1 MDTHTHT
8 EEDTNHM
15 YKSHMR
21 HNMGAHRKL
30 EIAQLSPQPPVSAA
44 SEQLLVSLCSLPCFL
59 LSCCT
64 GARDRP
70 GEGWSSTAGP
80 LSSITQRSSLHN
92 TPLVGVSPHSL
103 DSCRLGHVQV
113 ALSLAHRL
121 ACMTSHDITHKSPYT
136 LTCHHSPKLTDKG
149 IIRSCYLWL
158 VALLRGAPR
167 GSPLR

>member
-1 MDTHTHT
+1 MSRGKTQPHVQVTQH
-8 EEDTNHM
+8 
-15 YKSHMR
+15 R
-21 HNMGAHRKL
+21 HRKL
-30 EIAQLSPQPPVSAA
+30 EIAKSPQPPVSAA
-44 SEQLLVSLCSLPCFL
+44 SEQLLVSLCSFPCFL

-70 GEGWSSTAGP
+70 GEGRSSTAGP
-80 LSSITQRSSLHN
+80 LSSITQRRGSLHN

-103 DSCRLGHVQV
+103 DGCRLGHVQV
-113 ALSLAHRL
+113 AWSLAHRL

-149 IIRSCYLWL
+149 TFRSCCLWL

>member
-1 MDTHTHT
+1 
-8 EEDTNHM
+8 M

-21 HNMGAHRKL
+21 HNMGAHTEL
-30 EIAQLSPQPPVSAA
+30 EIAQSPQPPVSAA
-44 SEQLLVSLCSLPCFL
+44 SEQLLVSLCSFPCFL

-70 GEGWSSTAGP
+70 GEGRSSTAGP
-80 LSSITQRSSLHN
+80 LSSITQRRGSLHN

-103 DSCRLGHVQV
+103 DGCRLGHVQV
-113 ALSLAHRL
+113 AWSLAHRL

-149 IIRSCYLWL
+149 TFRSCCLWL